1 MESHSSRR
9 LQWPSSGCPPS
20 FQAVNPANS
29 LEHDKGTLRASGG
42 RKAYRS
48 WKNPTW
54 LGFRM
59 SFNPAADFSNSS
71 LLTPEQRLPLQMVSR
86 PVTLQING
94 IQPLKKTTDCS
105 TTKVVKR
112 RMPRARKARV
122 RLRRQNKTRAHVARN
137 N

>member
-71 LLTPEQRLPLQMVSR
+71 LLTPEQPLPLQ
-86 PVTLQING
+86 NG
-94 IQPLKKTTDCS
+94 VATSHLTNQRNSTLKKTTDCS

-112 RMPRARKARV
+112 KIPRARKARA
-122 RLRRQNKTRAHVARN
+122 RIRRQNKMRAHVAR
-137 N
+137 